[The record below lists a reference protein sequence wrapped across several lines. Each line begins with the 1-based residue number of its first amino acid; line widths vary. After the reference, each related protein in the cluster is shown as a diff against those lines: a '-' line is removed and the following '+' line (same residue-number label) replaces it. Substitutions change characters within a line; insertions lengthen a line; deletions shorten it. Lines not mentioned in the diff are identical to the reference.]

1 MSDRLALREEGGDYF
16 IDKFLLVELGS
27 AFDEDLGASRS
38 KEEIV
43 LPELD
48 SAFDKDLEASGTEE
62 GNVLSDPD
70 EPDCVL
76 VEVNLDPV
84 RRDFDLSESDFES
97 TSKSK
102 YDDGSPDV
110 KEIKGFCLIAM
121 NPSC

>member
-1 MSDRLALREEGGDYF
+1 MISSCWLT
-16 IDKFLLVELGS
+16 VELGS

-48 SAFDKDLEASGTEE
+48 SAFDEDLEASGTEE

-76 VEVNLDPV
+76 VEVNLEPV
-84 RRDFDLSESDFES
+84 RRDFDLSESDFAETIES
-97 TSKSK
+97 KD
-102 YDDGSPDV
+102 DDGPDV
-110 KEIKGFCLIAM
+110 KEILGFGLITI